1 MTGNSVK
8 AVTSRST
15 TFLNV
20 FCVRQRAVEVEQ
32 KDGQVFSLCNKKLNL
47 LQHLV
52 FNMNV
57 I

>member
-32 KDGQVFSLCNKKLNL
+32 KDGQVFSLCNKELNL
-47 LQHLV
+47 FQHLV